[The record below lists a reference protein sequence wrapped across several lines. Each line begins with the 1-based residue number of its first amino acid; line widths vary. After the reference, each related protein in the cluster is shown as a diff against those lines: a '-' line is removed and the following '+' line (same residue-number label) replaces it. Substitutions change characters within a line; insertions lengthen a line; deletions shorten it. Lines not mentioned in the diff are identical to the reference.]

1 MEKWIVKSV
10 NNLEPHGD
18 GFRNIYYFTAER
30 ESTGELKDFFT
41 AIGTVEVG
49 DAFYPSNEE

>member
-10 NNLEPHGD
+10 NKVEPHGD
-18 GFRNIYYFTAER
+18 GFLSIFYFTAEK

-41 AIGTVEVG
+41 TIGTVEVG
-49 DAFYPSNEE
+49 DAFYPSNEV